1 MGNNT
6 SAMLATTTAQCLQ
19 GRQRDV
25 GKDASAT
32 PAKPPALDWP
42 DMKAKSPGNGAGYGN
57 KNHRR
62 QQ

>member
-1 MGNNT
+1 M
-6 SAMLATTTAQCLQ
+6 
-19 GRQRDV
+19 

-42 DMKAKSPGNGAGYGN
+42 DMKAKLPGNRAGYGN